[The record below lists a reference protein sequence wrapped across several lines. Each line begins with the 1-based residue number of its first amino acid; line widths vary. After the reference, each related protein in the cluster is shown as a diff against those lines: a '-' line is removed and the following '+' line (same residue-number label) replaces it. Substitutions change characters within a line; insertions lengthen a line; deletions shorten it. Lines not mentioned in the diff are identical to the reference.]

1 MVTRLY
7 VEKKAPLAGEA
18 RALLSD
24 LRTLLGIESLEG
36 LRLLNRY
43 DVEGLDETLFEAC
56 RTTIFSEPQLDLT
69 YDELPKADAAFAIEP
84 DAPAQDALGEA
95 LLALKSLGYTPQ
107 EAAAALKG
115 VKGQAETPDELIK
128 LALRHMAQNM

>member
-69 YDELPKADAAFAIEP
+69 YDELPKADAAFAVEYLP
-84 DAPAQDALGEA
+84 G
-95 LLALKSLGYTPQ
+95 
-107 EAAAALKG
+107 
-115 VKGQAETPDELIK
+115 
-128 LALRHMAQNM
+128 

>member
-36 LRLLNRY
+36 LRLLNR
-43 DVEGLDETLFEAC
+43 
-56 RTTIFSEPQLDLT
+56 
-69 YDELPKADAAFAIEP
+69 
-84 DAPAQDALGEA
+84 
-95 LLALKSLGYTPQ
+95 
-107 EAAAALKG
+107 
-115 VKGQAETPDELIK
+115 
-128 LALRHMAQNM
+128 